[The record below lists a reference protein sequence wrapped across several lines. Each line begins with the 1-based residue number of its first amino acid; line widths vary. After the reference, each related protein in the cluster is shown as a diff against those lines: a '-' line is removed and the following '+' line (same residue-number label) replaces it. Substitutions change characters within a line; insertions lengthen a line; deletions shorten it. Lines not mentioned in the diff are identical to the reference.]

1 MKLVC
6 SEEMKRLKSGRIFGW
21 SAEAEKNKLAESTLH
36 RLMMHTVWMNIHL
49 APIPL
54 FEIRVADGYGAR
66 WLADGSQVLYFH
78 NNFERTQPSN
88 KLTSHRYFWE
98 LAGLWQ
104 TLCLTNELAFLK
116 NSDDVDLMYL
126 SVK

>member
-1 MKLVC
+1 MFRVNVLGLNVD
-6 SEEMKRLKSGRIFGW
+6 SSGG

-66 WLADGSQVLYFH
+66 WLADGSQVL
-78 NNFERTQPSN
+78 P
-88 KLTSHRYFWE
+88 
-98 LAGLWQ
+98 
-104 TLCLTNELAFLK
+104 
-116 NSDDVDLMYL
+116 
-126 SVK
+126 